1 MNFVIFVISMTVLM
15 WGASLLIR
23 TSEKIALRFGISE
36 YIIGATL
43 IAIGTSLPEMAT
55 SILAS
60 GANKPQIALAN
71 IIGSNIF
78 NITLILG
85 FVFLISKK
93 IEPDRDFFAKD
104 STWTVLPVLL
114 FILMIFDGQISRFEG
129 VLLLFLMGAYILFL
143 IKEAQG
149 IISAEIEEMHSQ
161 IEQEGSQNFSW
172 LKTLLLALIGVISIL
187 GGAHFVIESATEI
200 AQGFGI
206 SEWIIGIVMLSL
218 GTSLPELVVSI
229 FAALEGKADMAI
241 GNIIGSNM
249 ANTTLVLGGAALLHP
264 LTLNPTD
271 FLFDIVLM
279 VIASLI
285 LVFLTANK
293 LYGKPAG
300 ISLLIM
306 LALFLNHIAV
316 TLQHP

>member
-1 MNFVIFVISMTVLM
+1 MNFVIFVLSMTVLI

-23 TSEKIALRFGISE
+23 ASEKIALRFGISE

-60 GANKPQIALAN
+60 SVNKPQIALAN
-71 IIGSNIF
+71 IVGSNIF

-85 FVFLISKK
+85 FVFLLSKR

-104 STWTVLPVLL
+104 STWAILPIFL

-129 VLLLFLMGAYILFL
+129 MLLLFLMGAYILFL
-143 IKEAQG
+143 VNEAQG

-161 IEQEGSQNFSW
+161 IDQEGSQNFSC
-172 LKTLLLALIGVISIL
+172 LTTLLLAFMGLASVL
-187 GGAHFVIESATEI
+187 GGAYFVIESATEI
-200 AQGFGI
+200 ARGFGI
-206 SEWIIGIVMLSL
+206 SEWIIGIAMLSL

-249 ANTTLVLGGAALLHP
+249 ANTTLVLGGAALVHP
-264 LTLNPTD
+264 LTLKPTD
-271 FLFDIVLM
+271 FLFDISLM

-285 LVFLTANK
+285 LVFLTANR
-293 LYGKPAG
+293 LYSKPAG
-300 ISLLIM
+300 ISLLIL
-306 LALFLNHIAV
+306 LALFLDHIVAV
-316 TLQHP
+316 L

>member
-1 MNFVIFVISMTVLM
+1 MNFVIFVLSMTVLI

-23 TSEKIALRFGISE
+23 ASEKIALRFGISE

-60 GANKPQIALAN
+60 SANKPQIALAN
-71 IIGSNIF
+71 VVGSNIF

-85 FVFLISKK
+85 FVFLISKR

-104 STWTVLPVLL
+104 STWAILPIFL

-129 VLLLFLMGAYILFL
+129 MLLLFLMGAYILFL
-143 IKEAQG
+143 VNEAQG

-161 IEQEGSQNFSW
+161 IDQEGSQNFSC
-172 LKTLLLALIGVISIL
+172 LTTLLLAFMGLASVL
-187 GGAHFVIESATEI
+187 GGAYFVIESATEI
-200 AQGFGI
+200 ARGFGI
-206 SEWIIGIVMLSL
+206 SEWIIGIAMLSL

-249 ANTTLVLGGAALLHP
+249 ANTTLVLGGAALVHP
-264 LTLNPTD
+264 LTLKPTD
-271 FLFDIVLM
+271 FLFDISLM

-285 LVFLTANK
+285 LVFLTANR
-293 LYGKPAG
+293 LYSKPAG
-300 ISLLIM
+300 ISLLIL
-306 LALFLNHIAV
+306 LALFLDHIVAV
-316 TLQHP
+316 L

>member
-1 MNFVIFVISMTVLM
+1 MNFVIFVLSMTVLI

-23 TSEKIALRFGISE
+23 ASEKIALRFGISE

-60 GANKPQIALAN
+60 SANKPQIALAN
-71 IIGSNIF
+71 VVGSNIF

-85 FVFLISKK
+85 FVFLISKR

-104 STWTVLPVLL
+104 STWAILPIFL

-129 VLLLFLMGAYILFL
+129 MLLLFLMGAYILFL
-143 IKEAQG
+143 VNEAQG
-149 IISAEIEEMHSQ
+149 IISAEIDEMHSQ
-161 IEQEGSQNFSW
+161 IEQEGSQNFSC
-172 LKTLLLALIGVISIL
+172 LTTLLLAFMGLASVL
-187 GGAHFVIESATEI
+187 GGAYFVIESATEI
-200 AQGFGI
+200 ARGFGI
-206 SEWIIGIVMLSL
+206 SEWIIGIAMLSL

-249 ANTTLVLGGAALLHP
+249 ANTTLVLGGAALVHP
-264 LTLNPTD
+264 LTLKPTD
-271 FLFDIVLM
+271 FLFDISLM

-285 LVFLTANK
+285 LVFLTANR
-293 LYGKPAG
+293 LYSKPAG
-300 ISLLIM
+300 ISLLIL
-306 LALFLNHIAV
+306 LALFLDHIVAV
-316 TLQHP
+316 L

>member
-1 MNFVIFVISMTVLM
+1 MNFVIFVLSMTVLI

-23 TSEKIALRFGISE
+23 ASEKIALRFGISE

-60 GANKPQIALAN
+60 SANKPQIALAN
-71 IIGSNIF
+71 VVGSNIF

-85 FVFLISKK
+85 FVFLISKR

-104 STWTVLPVLL
+104 STWAILPIFL

-129 VLLLFLMGAYILFL
+129 MLLLFLMGAYILFL
-143 IKEAQG
+143 VNEAQG

-161 IEQEGSQNFSW
+161 IEQEGSQNFSC
-172 LKTLLLALIGVISIL
+172 LTTLLLAFMGLASVL
-187 GGAHFVIESATEI
+187 GGAYFVIESATEI
-200 AQGFGI
+200 ARGFGI
-206 SEWIIGIVMLSL
+206 SEWIIGIAMLSL

-249 ANTTLVLGGAALLHP
+249 ANTTLVLGGAALVHP
-264 LTLNPTD
+264 LTLKPTD
-271 FLFDIVLM
+271 FLFDISLM

-285 LVFLTANK
+285 LVFLTANR
-293 LYGKPAG
+293 LYSKPAG
-300 ISLLIM
+300 ISLLIL
-306 LALFLNHIAV
+306 LALFLDHIVAV
-316 TLQHP
+316 L